1 MKAPTEYWQAQEIE
15 FLINSHVKNSLKKDN
30 DLYDDS
36 NTQSNY
42 YEMLNQPSQNKNEFE
57 LTF

>member
-42 YEMLNQPSQNKNEFE
+42 YEM
-57 LTF
+57 